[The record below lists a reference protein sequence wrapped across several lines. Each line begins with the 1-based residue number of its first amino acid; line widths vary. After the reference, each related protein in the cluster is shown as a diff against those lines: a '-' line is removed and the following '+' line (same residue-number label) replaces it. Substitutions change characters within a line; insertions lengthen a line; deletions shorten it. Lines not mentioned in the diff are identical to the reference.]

1 MGVSEKTVRPAA
13 AEVATKEAAA
23 EAATNMRQAT
33 TEAATKEAAA
43 EAATNMR
50 PATTEAAT
58 KEAAAEVATK
68 EAAAE
73 AATNMRQ
80 ATTEA
85 ATKEAAAEAATNMR
99 QAAGTA
105 PMPEQAAAGAAAPV
119 RPQEDP
125 LETNPLETNPL
136 ELIPQRPP
144 MVLVDRFEGIDA
156 EGVSTTGYT
165 VVPAGLFVA
174 GGRMSEC
181 GIIEHM
187 AQSAAARIGWCCR
200 AEGRPVPVGFI
211 GAVSRLE
218 LHDLPRTGAHLRTRL
233 RIVQEI
239 GPLSL
244 AEVRTEADGRPLAEG
259 NLKIYLQS

>member
-23 EAATNMRQAT
+23 EAATNMR
-33 TEAATKEAAA
+33 
-43 EAATNMR
+43 
-50 PATTEAAT
+50 PAT
-58 KEAAAEVATK
+58 
-68 EAAAE
+68 
-73 AATNMRQ
+73 
-80 ATTEA
+80 
-85 ATKEAAAEAATNMR
+85 
-99 QAAGTA
+99 GTA
-105 PMPEQAAAGAAAPV
+105 PMPGKAATGAATRECPAVESTAAPEQTAGATAAKEPAAPV
-119 RPQEDP
+119 RPQED
-125 LETNPLETNPL
+125 PLETNPL

>member
-13 AEVATKEAAA
+13 AGDATKGTAAGGAATKEAAAEGATSETAAGGATTKEAATEVATKEAAA
-23 EAATNMRQAT
+23 EG
-33 TEAATKEAAA
+33 
-43 EAATNMR
+43 ATNMR
-50 PATTEAAT
+50 P
-58 KEAAAEVATK
+58 
-68 EAAAE
+68 
-73 AATNMRQ
+73 
-80 ATTEA
+80 
-85 ATKEAAAEAATNMR
+85 
-99 QAAGTA
+99 AAGTA
-105 PMPEQAAAGAAAPV
+105 PMPEQVAEGAVAPEQPAAPA
-119 RPQEDP
+119 RPSED
-125 LETNPLETNPL
+125 PLETNPL

-165 VVPAGLFVA
+165 VEPAGLFVA

-200 AEGRPVPVGFI
+200 AEERPVPVGFI

>member
-13 AEVATKEAAA
+13 AEGATKET
-23 EAATNMRQAT
+23 ATGG
-33 TEAATKEAAA
+33 
-43 EAATNMR
+43 
-50 PATTEAAT
+50 AAT

-85 ATKEAAAEAATNMR
+85 TTKEAAAGAATNMR
-99 QAAGTA
+99 PAAGTA
-105 PMPEQAAAGAAAPV
+105 PMPGKAATGAATRECPAVESTAAPEQTAGATAANEQTTAKEPAAPV
-119 RPQEDP
+119 RPQED
-125 LETNPLETNPL
+125 PLETNPL

>member
-23 EAATNMRQAT
+23 EAATNMR
-33 TEAATKEAAA
+33 
-43 EAATNMR
+43 
-50 PATTEAAT
+50 PATT
-58 KEAAAEVATK
+58 
-68 EAAAE
+68 
-73 AATNMRQ
+73 
-80 ATTEA
+80 
-85 ATKEAAAEAATNMR
+85 EAATNMR

-218 LHDLPRTGAHLRTRL
+218 LHDLPRTGVHLRTRL

>member
-13 AEVATKEAAA
+13 AEV
-23 EAATNMRQAT
+23 
-33 TEAATKEAAA
+33 
-43 EAATNMR
+43 
-50 PATTEAAT
+50 
-58 KEAAAEVATK
+58 
-68 EAAAE
+68 
-73 AATNMRQ
+73 
-80 ATTEA
+80 

-119 RPQEDP
+119 RPQED
-125 LETNPLETNPL
+125 PLETNPL

-187 AQSAAARIGWCCR
+187 AQSAATRIGWCCR

-218 LHDLPRTGAHLRTRL
+218 LHDLPRTGVHLRTRL

>member
-13 AEVATKEAAA
+13 AEV
-23 EAATNMRQAT
+23 
-33 TEAATKEAAA
+33 
-43 EAATNMR
+43 
-50 PATTEAAT
+50 
-58 KEAAAEVATK
+58 
-68 EAAAE
+68 
-73 AATNMRQ
+73 
-80 ATTEA
+80 

-119 RPQEDP
+119 RPQED
-125 LETNPLETNPL
+125 PLETNPL

-218 LHDLPRTGAHLRTRL
+218 LHDLPRTGVHLRTRL

>member
-13 AEVATKEAAA
+13 AGDVTKETAAGGAATKEAA
-23 EAATNMRQAT
+23 
-33 TEAATKEAAA
+33 TEAATKETATEVAIKETAA

-50 PATTEAAT
+50 P
-58 KEAAAEVATK
+58 
-68 EAAAE
+68 
-73 AATNMRQ
+73 
-80 ATTEA
+80 
-85 ATKEAAAEAATNMR
+85 
-99 QAAGTA
+99 AAGTA
-105 PMPEQAAAGAAAPV
+105 PMPEQAAEGAATREYPAAGATAVPGQPAAKEAATPGKAAEEAAAPGQPAAPV
-119 RPQEDP
+119 RPSED
-125 LETNPLETNPL
+125 PLETNPL

>member
-13 AEVATKEAAA
+13 AEV
-23 EAATNMRQAT
+23 
-33 TEAATKEAAA
+33 
-43 EAATNMR
+43 
-50 PATTEAAT
+50 
-58 KEAAAEVATK
+58 
-68 EAAAE
+68 
-73 AATNMRQ
+73 
-80 ATTEA
+80 

-125 LETNPLETNPL
+125 LETNPLE
-136 ELIPQRPP
+136 LIPQRPP

-165 VVPAGLFVA
+165 VEPAGLFVA

-218 LHDLPRTGAHLRTRL
+218 LHDLPRTGVHLRTRL

-259 NLKIYLQS
+259 DLKIYLQS

>member
-43 EAATNMR
+43 E
-50 PATTEAAT
+50 
-58 KEAAAEVATK
+58 V
-68 EAAAE
+68 
-73 AATNMRQ
+73 
-80 ATTEA
+80 

-125 LETNPLETNPL
+125 LETNPLE
-136 ELIPQRPP
+136 LIPQRPP

-165 VVPAGLFVA
+165 VEPAGLFVA

-218 LHDLPRTGAHLRTRL
+218 LHDLPRTGVHLRTRL

>member
-13 AEVATKEAAA
+13 TEVATKEAAA

-43 EAATNMR
+43 E
-50 PATTEAAT
+50 
-58 KEAAAEVATK
+58 V
-68 EAAAE
+68 
-73 AATNMRQ
+73 
-80 ATTEA
+80 

-125 LETNPLETNPL
+125 LETNPLE
-136 ELIPQRPP
+136 LIPQRPP

-165 VVPAGLFVA
+165 VEPAGLFVA

>member
-13 AEVATKEAAA
+13 AEV
-23 EAATNMRQAT
+23 
-33 TEAATKEAAA
+33 ATKEAAA

-73 AATNMRQ
+73 AATNMRP
-80 ATTEA
+80 
-85 ATKEAAAEAATNMR
+85 
-99 QAAGTA
+99 AAGTA
-105 PMPEQAAAGAAAPV
+105 PMPEQAAARAAAPV

>member
-13 AEVATKEAAA
+13 AEGATREAAAGGATKEAATEVATKEAG
-23 EAATNMRQAT
+23 
-33 TEAATKEAAA
+33 A

-50 PATTEAAT
+50 P
-58 KEAAAEVATK
+58 
-68 EAAAE
+68 
-73 AATNMRQ
+73 
-80 ATTEA
+80 
-85 ATKEAAAEAATNMR
+85 
-99 QAAGTA
+99 AAGTA
-105 PMPEQAAAGAAAPV
+105 PMPEQAAEGAATREYPAAGATAVPGQPAAKEAATPGKAAEEAAAPGQPASPV
-119 RPQEDP
+119 RPQED
-125 LETNPLETNPL
+125 PLETNPL

-218 LHDLPRTGAHLRTRL
+218 FHDLPRTGAHLRTRL

>member
-13 AEVATKEAAA
+13 AEG
-23 EAATNMRQAT
+23 
-33 TEAATKEAAA
+33 ATKEAAA

-80 ATTEA
+80 A
-85 ATKEAAAEAATNMR
+85 
-99 QAAGTA
+99 AGTA

-119 RPQEDP
+119 RPQED
-125 LETNPLETNPL
+125 PLETNPL

-218 LHDLPRTGAHLRTRL
+218 LHDLPRTGVHLRTRL

>member
-23 EAATNMRQAT
+23 EAATNMR
-33 TEAATKEAAA
+33 
-43 EAATNMR
+43 
-50 PATTEAAT
+50 
-58 KEAAAEVATK
+58 
-68 EAAAE
+68 
-73 AATNMRQ
+73 
-80 ATTEA
+80 
-85 ATKEAAAEAATNMR
+85 
-99 QAAGTA
+99 
-105 PMPEQAAAGAAAPV
+105 QAAAGAAAPV

-218 LHDLPRTGAHLRTRL
+218 LHDLPRTGVHLRTRL

>member
-13 AEVATKEAAA
+13 AEGATKET
-23 EAATNMRQAT
+23 ATGG
-33 TEAATKEAAA
+33 
-43 EAATNMR
+43 
-50 PATTEAAT
+50 AAT

-85 ATKEAAAEAATNMR
+85 TTKE
-99 QAAGTA
+99 
-105 PMPEQAAAGAAAPV
+105 AAAGAAAPV

-200 AEGRPVPVGFI
+200 AEGRPVPMGFI

>member
-13 AEVATKEAAA
+13 AEGATKET
-23 EAATNMRQAT
+23 ATGG
-33 TEAATKEAAA
+33 
-43 EAATNMR
+43 
-50 PATTEAAT
+50 AAT
-58 KEAAAEVATK
+58 KEAAAEV
-68 EAAAE
+68 
-73 AATNMRQ
+73 
-80 ATTEA
+80 

-119 RPQEDP
+119 RPQED
-125 LETNPLETNPL
+125 PLETNPL

>member
-13 AEVATKEAAA
+13 AEG
-23 EAATNMRQAT
+23 
-33 TEAATKEAAA
+33 
-43 EAATNMR
+43 
-50 PATTEAAT
+50 
-58 KEAAAEVATK
+58 
-68 EAAAE
+68 
-73 AATNMRQ
+73 
-80 ATTEA
+80 

-119 RPQEDP
+119 RPQED
-125 LETNPLETNPL
+125 PLETNPL

-218 LHDLPRTGAHLRTRL
+218 LHDLPRTGVHLRTRL

>member
-13 AEVATKEAAA
+13 AEGATKET
-23 EAATNMRQAT
+23 ATGG
-33 TEAATKEAAA
+33 
-43 EAATNMR
+43 
-50 PATTEAAT
+50 AAT

-68 EAAAE
+68 ETAAG
-73 AATNMRQ
+73 AATNMRP
-80 ATTEA
+80 
-85 ATKEAAAEAATNMR
+85 
-99 QAAGTA
+99 AAGTA
-105 PMPEQAAAGAAAPV
+105 PMPGKAAAGAAAPV
-119 RPQEDP
+119 RPQED
-125 LETNPLETNPL
+125 PLETNPL

>member
-33 TEAATKEAAA
+33 TEAAT
-43 EAATNMR
+43 
-50 PATTEAAT
+50 
-58 KEAAAEVATK
+58 
-68 EAAAE
+68 
-73 AATNMRQ
+73 
-80 ATTEA
+80 
-85 ATKEAAAEAATNMR
+85 NMR

-119 RPQEDP
+119 RPQED
-125 LETNPLETNPL
+125 PL

-218 LHDLPRTGAHLRTRL
+218 LHDLPRTGVHLRTRL

>member
-23 EAATNMRQAT
+23 EAATNMR
-33 TEAATKEAAA
+33 
-43 EAATNMR
+43 
-50 PATTEAAT
+50 P
-58 KEAAAEVATK
+58 
-68 EAAAE
+68 
-73 AATNMRQ
+73 
-80 ATTEA
+80 
-85 ATKEAAAEAATNMR
+85 
-99 QAAGTA
+99 AAGTA
-105 PMPEQAAAGAAAPV
+105 PMPGKAATGAATRECPAVESTAAPEQTAGATAAKEQTTAKEPAAPV

-144 MVLVDRFEGIDA
+144 MVLVDCFEGIDA

-165 VVPAGLFVA
+165 VEPAGLFVA

-218 LHDLPRTGAHLRTRL
+218 LHDLPRTGVHLRTRL

>member
-13 AEVATKEAAA
+13 AEGATKET
-23 EAATNMRQAT
+23 ATGG
-33 TEAATKEAAA
+33 
-43 EAATNMR
+43 
-50 PATTEAAT
+50 AAT

-68 EAAAE
+68 ETAAG
-73 AATNMRQ
+73 AATNMRP
-80 ATTEA
+80 
-85 ATKEAAAEAATNMR
+85 
-99 QAAGTA
+99 AAGTA
-105 PMPEQAAAGAAAPV
+105 PMPGKAATGAATRECPAVESTAAPEQTAGATAAKEQTTAKEPAAPV
-119 RPQEDP
+119 RPQED
-125 LETNPLETNPL
+125 PLETNPL

-165 VVPAGLFVA
+165 VEPAGLFVA

-200 AEGRPVPVGFI
+200 AEGR
-211 GAVSRLE
+211 
-218 LHDLPRTGAHLRTRL
+218 
-233 RIVQEI
+233 
-239 GPLSL
+239 
-244 AEVRTEADGRPLAEG
+244 TEADGRPLAEG

>member
-1 MGVSEKTVRPAA
+1 MGVSEKTVRPVA
-13 AEVATKEAAA
+13 AEGATKET
-23 EAATNMRQAT
+23 ATGG
-33 TEAATKEAAA
+33 
-43 EAATNMR
+43 
-50 PATTEAAT
+50 AAT

-68 EAAAE
+68 EAAAG

-85 ATKEAAAEAATNMR
+85 TTKEAAAGAATNMR
-99 QAAGTA
+99 PAAGTA
-105 PMPEQAAAGAAAPV
+105 PMPGKAATGAAAPV
-119 RPQEDP
+119 RPQED
-125 LETNPLETNPL
+125 PLETNPL

>member
-13 AEVATKEAAA
+13 AEV
-23 EAATNMRQAT
+23 
-33 TEAATKEAAA
+33 
-43 EAATNMR
+43 
-50 PATTEAAT
+50 
-58 KEAAAEVATK
+58 
-68 EAAAE
+68 
-73 AATNMRQ
+73 
-80 ATTEA
+80 

-125 LETNPLETNPL
+125 LETNPLE
-136 ELIPQRPP
+136 LIPQRPP

-165 VVPAGLFVA
+165 VEPAGLFVA

-244 AEVRTEADGRPLAEG
+244 AEVRTEADGRPLTEG

>member
-43 EAATNMR
+43 E
-50 PATTEAAT
+50 
-58 KEAAAEVATK
+58 V
-68 EAAAE
+68 
-73 AATNMRQ
+73 
-80 ATTEA
+80 

>member
-23 EAATNMRQAT
+23 EAATNMR
-33 TEAATKEAAA
+33 
-43 EAATNMR
+43 
-50 PATTEAAT
+50 P
-58 KEAAAEVATK
+58 
-68 EAAAE
+68 
-73 AATNMRQ
+73 
-80 ATTEA
+80 
-85 ATKEAAAEAATNMR
+85 
-99 QAAGTA
+99 AAGTA
-105 PMPEQAAAGAAAPV
+105 PMPEQAAAGAATRECPAVESTAAPEQTAGATAAKEQTTAKEPAAPV

-218 LHDLPRTGAHLRTRL
+218 FHDLPRTGAHLRTRL

>member
-23 EAATNMRQAT
+23 
-33 TEAATKEAAA
+33 
-43 EAATNMR
+43 
-50 PATTEAAT
+50 EAAT

-125 LETNPLETNPL
+125 LETNPLE
-136 ELIPQRPP
+136 LIPQRPP

-165 VVPAGLFVA
+165 VEPAGLFVA

>member
-13 AEVATKEAAA
+13 AEGATKET
-23 EAATNMRQAT
+23 ATGG
-33 TEAATKEAAA
+33 
-43 EAATNMR
+43 
-50 PATTEAAT
+50 AAT

-68 EAAAE
+68 ETAAG
-73 AATNMRQ
+73 AATNMRP
-80 ATTEA
+80 
-85 ATKEAAAEAATNMR
+85 
-99 QAAGTA
+99 AAGTA
-105 PMPEQAAAGAAAPV
+105 PMPGKAATGAATNMRPAAGTAPMPGKAATGAATRECPAVESTAAPEQTAGATAAKEQTTAKEPAAPV
-119 RPQEDP
+119 RPQED
-125 LETNPLETNPL
+125 PLETNPL

-200 AEGRPVPVGFI
+200 AEGRPVPMGFI

>member
-23 EAATNMRQAT
+23 EAATNMR
-33 TEAATKEAAA
+33 
-43 EAATNMR
+43 
-50 PATTEAAT
+50 P
-58 KEAAAEVATK
+58 
-68 EAAAE
+68 
-73 AATNMRQ
+73 
-80 ATTEA
+80 
-85 ATKEAAAEAATNMR
+85 
-99 QAAGTA
+99 AAGTA

-119 RPQEDP
+119 RPQEDPLETNPLETNP

>member
-1 MGVSEKTVRPAA
+1 MGVSEKTVRPATT
-13 AEVATKEAAA
+13 EVATKEAA
-23 EAATNMRQAT
+23 TGG
-33 TEAATKEAAA
+33 AATKEAA
-43 EAATNMR
+43 
-50 PATTEAAT
+50 TEAAT

-68 EAAAE
+68 ETAAG
-73 AATNMRQ
+73 AATNMRP
-80 ATTEA
+80 ATTEVATRECPA
-85 ATKEAAAEAATNMR
+85 AGATAVPGQPAAKEAATPGKAAEEAA
-99 QAAGTA
+99 AK
-105 PMPEQAAAGAAAPV
+105 EAAAPV
-119 RPQEDP
+119 RPSED
-125 LETNPLETNPL
+125 PLETNPL

>member
-13 AEVATKEAAA
+13 AEV
-23 EAATNMRQAT
+23 
-33 TEAATKEAAA
+33 
-43 EAATNMR
+43 
-50 PATTEAAT
+50 
-58 KEAAAEVATK
+58 
-68 EAAAE
+68 
-73 AATNMRQ
+73 
-80 ATTEA
+80 

-125 LETNPLETNPL
+125 LETNPLE
-136 ELIPQRPP
+136 LIPQRPP

-165 VVPAGLFVA
+165 VEPAGLFVA

-200 AEGRPVPVGFI
+200 AEGRPVPVGFV
-211 GAVSRLE
+211 GAVSRLAHPARPRPG
-218 LHDLPRTGAHLRTRL
+218 LQLPTRRPNVL
-233 RIVQEI
+233 EI
-239 GPLSL
+239 GPRSL
-244 AEVRTEADGRPLAEG
+244 AAVRTAADGRPLAEG

>member
-80 ATTEA
+80 A
-85 ATKEAAAEAATNMR
+85 
-99 QAAGTA
+99 AGTA

-119 RPQEDP
+119 RPQED
-125 LETNPLETNPL
+125 PLETNPL

-165 VVPAGLFVA
+165 VEPAGLFVA

-200 AEGRPVPVGFI
+200 AKGRPVPVGFI

>member
-13 AEVATKEAAA
+13 AEV
-23 EAATNMRQAT
+23 
-33 TEAATKEAAA
+33 ATKEAAA

-73 AATNMRQ
+73 AATNMR
-80 ATTEA
+80 
-85 ATKEAAAEAATNMR
+85 
-99 QAAGTA
+99 
-105 PMPEQAAAGAAAPV
+105 QAAAGAAAPV

-218 LHDLPRTGAHLRTRL
+218 LHDLPRTGVHLRTRL

>member
-13 AEVATKEAAA
+13 AEGATKET
-23 EAATNMRQAT
+23 ATGG
-33 TEAATKEAAA
+33 
-43 EAATNMR
+43 
-50 PATTEAAT
+50 AAT

-68 EAAAE
+68 ETAAG
-73 AATNMRQ
+73 AATNMRP
-80 ATTEA
+80 AT
-85 ATKEAAAEAATNMR
+85 
-99 QAAGTA
+99 GTA
-105 PMPEQAAAGAAAPV
+105 PMPGKAATGAATRECPAVESTAAPEQTAGATAAKEQTTAKEPAAPV
-119 RPQEDP
+119 RPQED
-125 LETNPLETNPL
+125 PLETNPL

>member
-13 AEVATKEAAA
+13 AEVATKET
-23 EAATNMRQAT
+23 ATGG
-33 TEAATKEAAA
+33 
-43 EAATNMR
+43 
-50 PATTEAAT
+50 AAT

-68 EAAAE
+68 ETAAG
-73 AATNMRQ
+73 AATNMRP
-80 ATTEA
+80 AT
-85 ATKEAAAEAATNMR
+85 
-99 QAAGTA
+99 GTA
-105 PMPEQAAAGAAAPV
+105 PMPEQAAAGAATRECPAVESTAAPEQTAGATAAKEQTTAKEPAAPV

>member
-13 AEVATKEAAA
+13 AEGATKE
-23 EAATNMRQAT
+23 T
-33 TEAATKEAAA
+33 AA

-50 PATTEAAT
+50 P
-58 KEAAAEVATK
+58 
-68 EAAAE
+68 
-73 AATNMRQ
+73 

-119 RPQEDP
+119 RPQEDPLETNP

-200 AEGRPVPVGFI
+200 AEGRPVPMGFI

-239 GPLSL
+239 GPLSR

>member
-23 EAATNMRQAT
+23 EAATNMR
-33 TEAATKEAAA
+33 
-43 EAATNMR
+43 
-50 PATTEAAT
+50 PAT
-58 KEAAAEVATK
+58 
-68 EAAAE
+68 
-73 AATNMRQ
+73 
-80 ATTEA
+80 
-85 ATKEAAAEAATNMR
+85 
-99 QAAGTA
+99 GTA

-119 RPQEDP
+119 RPQED
-125 LETNPLETNPL
+125 PLETNPL

-165 VVPAGLFVA
+165 VEPAGLFVA

>member
-23 EAATNMRQAT
+23 ETATNMRQAT

-43 EAATNMR
+43 E
-50 PATTEAAT
+50 
-58 KEAAAEVATK
+58 V
-68 EAAAE
+68 
-73 AATNMRQ
+73 
-80 ATTEA
+80 

-119 RPQEDP
+119 RPQED
-125 LETNPLETNPL
+125 PLETNPL

-218 LHDLPRTGAHLRTRL
+218 LHDLPRTGVHLRTRL

>member
-13 AEVATKEAAA
+13 AEGATKET
-23 EAATNMRQAT
+23 ATGG
-33 TEAATKEAAA
+33 
-43 EAATNMR
+43 
-50 PATTEAAT
+50 AAT

-68 EAAAE
+68 ETAAG
-73 AATNMRQ
+73 AATNMRP
-80 ATTEA
+80 
-85 ATKEAAAEAATNMR
+85 
-99 QAAGTA
+99 AAGTA
-105 PMPEQAAAGAAAPV
+105 PMPGKAATGAAAPV

>member
-13 AEVATKEAAA
+13 AEG
-23 EAATNMRQAT
+23 
-33 TEAATKEAAA
+33 ATKEAAA

-58 KEAAAEVATK
+58 KEAAAEV
-68 EAAAE
+68 
-73 AATNMRQ
+73 
-80 ATTEA
+80 

-218 LHDLPRTGAHLRTRL
+218 LHDLPRTGVHLRTRL

>member
-13 AEVATKEAAA
+13 EGAIKEAAA
-23 EAATNMRQAT
+23 GG
-33 TEAATKEAAA
+33 AATKEAAA
-43 EAATNMR
+43 EAATKNMR
-50 PATTEAAT
+50 P
-58 KEAAAEVATK
+58 
-68 EAAAE
+68 
-73 AATNMRQ
+73 
-80 ATTEA
+80 
-85 ATKEAAAEAATNMR
+85 
-99 QAAGTA
+99 AAGTA
-105 PMPEQAAAGAAAPV
+105 PMPEQAAEGAVAPEQPAAPA
-119 RPQEDP
+119 RPSED
-125 LETNPLETNPL
+125 PLETNPL

-165 VVPAGLFVA
+165 VVPVGLFVT